1 MLTGR
6 MMDYPLTLSYLLER
20 AGTTFPSNEIAT
32 RNADGSMFRY
42 TYGDYFRR
50 TKQLANAL
58 TRLGVKQGDRVG
70 TLCWNH
76 HRHMEAY
83 LAIPAMGAVL
93 HTLNLRLH
101 PNDLSYISNHAED
114 SVIIVDRSLLPLLE
128 QFRASVRSL
137 RHVIV
142 VPDDGPT
149 PEGYTDYEQL
159 IGNESIEFDYPK
171 LDENAAAAMCYT
183 SGTTGNPK
191 GVLYSHRSTVL
202 HTMAVC
208 MADTLGISER
218 DILLPVVPM
227 FHVNAWGM
235 PFAAALT
242 GARMVFPGSNLQPE
256 TLLDLMANER
266 VTLAG
271 GVPTIWLGIL
281 ALLDANPGK
290 WDLSAVRTM
299 IIGGSAAPP
308 AMIDGF
314 KKRHGLTVTHAW
326 GMTEMSPIGS
336 LARLKDNM
344 LNKSDAEQL
353 RVRSTQGYPVPF
365 VEIRHTADDGSVLPW
380 DGESMGE
387 LEVKGPWVAAA
398 YYNSE
403 EQDDRFTADGWF
415 KTGDIVTINRE
426 GYLTI
431 TDRSKDVIKSGGEWI
446 STVALENALMAHPAV
461 LEAAVFAAVHPK
473 WDERPLAAIVF
484 KTGQSATSDELRAVL
499 EPNFAK
505 FWLPDDYLFVEAIP
519 KTSTGKFQK
528 LKLREEYGD
537 YLMKHGATA

>member
-142 VPDDGPT
+142 VPDDGAT

-159 IGNESIEFDYPK
+159 IGNESTEFDYPK

>member
-20 AGTTFPSNEIAT
+20 AGTMFPSNEIAT

-58 TRLGVKQGDRVG
+58 TRLGVQQGDRVG

-83 LAIPAMGAVL
+83 LAIPSMGAVL

-128 QFRASVRSL
+128 QFKSSVRSL

-149 PEGYTDYEQL
+149 PDGYTDYEQF
-159 IGNESIEFDYPK
+159 IARESEDFAYPR

-191 GVLYSHRSTVL
+191 GVLYSHRSTML
-202 HTMAVC
+202 HTMTVC

-242 GARMVFPGSNLQPE
+242 GARMVFPGPNLQPE
-256 TLLDLMANER
+256 TLLNLMANEK

-290 WDLSAVRTM
+290 WDLSSVRTM

-314 KKRHGLTVTHAW
+314 KKRHGLVVTHAW

-344 LNKSDAEQL
+344 LGKSDAEQL
-353 RVRSTQGYPVPF
+353 RVRSTQGYSVPF
-365 VEIRHTADDGSVLPW
+365 VEIRHTGDDGSVLPW

-403 EQDDRFTADGWF
+403 EQGDRFTGDGWF

-461 LEAAVFAAVHPK
+461 LEAAVFAAIHPK

-484 KTGQSATSDELRAVL
+484 KSGQSATSDELRAVL
-499 EPNFAK
+499 EPNFAR
-505 FWLPDDYLFVEAIP
+505 FWLPDDYLVVEAIP

-528 LKLREEYGD
+528 LKLREQYGD
-537 YLMKHGATA
+537 YLVKHGATA

>member
-149 PEGYTDYEQL
+149 PEGYTDYEQF
-159 IGNESIEFDYPK
+159 IGNESTEFDYPK

>member
-142 VPDDGPT
+142 VPDDGAT

-159 IGNESIEFDYPK
+159 IGNESTEFDYPK

-505 FWLPDDYLFVEAIP
+505 FWLPDDYLFVDAIP

>member
-159 IGNESIEFDYPK
+159 IGNESTEFDYPK

-183 SGTTGNPK
+183 SGTT
-191 GVLYSHRSTVL
+191 
-202 HTMAVC
+202 
-208 MADTLGISER
+208 
-218 DILLPVVPM
+218 
-227 FHVNAWGM
+227 
-235 PFAAALT
+235 
-242 GARMVFPGSNLQPE
+242 
-256 TLLDLMANER
+256 
-266 VTLAG
+266 
-271 GVPTIWLGIL
+271 
-281 ALLDANPGK
+281 
-290 WDLSAVRTM
+290 
-299 IIGGSAAPP
+299 
-308 AMIDGF
+308 
-314 KKRHGLTVTHAW
+314 
-326 GMTEMSPIGS
+326 
-336 LARLKDNM
+336 
-344 LNKSDAEQL
+344 
-353 RVRSTQGYPVPF
+353 
-365 VEIRHTADDGSVLPW
+365 
-380 DGESMGE
+380 
-387 LEVKGPWVAAA
+387 
-398 YYNSE
+398 
-403 EQDDRFTADGWF
+403 
-415 KTGDIVTINRE
+415 
-426 GYLTI
+426 
-431 TDRSKDVIKSGGEWI
+431 
-446 STVALENALMAHPAV
+446 
-461 LEAAVFAAVHPK
+461 
-473 WDERPLAAIVF
+473 
-484 KTGQSATSDELRAVL
+484 
-499 EPNFAK
+499 
-505 FWLPDDYLFVEAIP
+505 
-519 KTSTGKFQK
+519 
-528 LKLREEYGD
+528 
-537 YLMKHGATA
+537 